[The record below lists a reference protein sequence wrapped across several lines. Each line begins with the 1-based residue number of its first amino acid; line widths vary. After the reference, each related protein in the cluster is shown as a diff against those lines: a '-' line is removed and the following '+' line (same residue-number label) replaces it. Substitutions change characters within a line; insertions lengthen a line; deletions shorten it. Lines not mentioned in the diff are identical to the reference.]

1 MFVLATPR
9 SGFLLRGIFMGDS
22 SLSQLLSVMQRL
34 RDPEQGCEWD
44 KQQTFST
51 IAPYTLEECYEV
63 LDAINRQDFIDLKQE
78 LGDLLYQIVF
88 YAQMASEQGIF
99 TFEDICQ
106 AITQKLIR
114 RHPDVFTTTQPTAD
128 WEKIKQQ
135 ERHQKRQFSLLDDI
149 PHAMPALLR
158 ADKIQQRCQT
168 VGFDWETLGPVVD
181 KVKEELDEVM
191 EEAIKVEQD
200 PERIEEELGDLL
212 FATVNL
218 TRHLGSRA
226 ETALHKANL
235 KFERRFRDVEKK
247 VAAQGLTLDQA
258 TLAQMELAWQQVKQD
273 EKNNGH

>member
-1 MFVLATPR
+1 M
-9 SGFLLRGIFMGDS
+9 SDS

-44 KQQTFST
+44 KQQTFDT

-63 LDAINRQDFIDLKQE
+63 LDAIARKDFTDLQQE

-88 YAQMASEQGIF
+88 YAQMATEQGYF
-99 TFEDICQ
+99 NFDDVCL

-114 RHPDVFTTTQPTAD
+114 RHPDVFTDTQSTQG
-128 WEKIKQQ
+128 WEQIKQQ
-135 ERHQKRQFSLLDDI
+135 EREQKKQFSLLDDI

-168 VGFDWETLGPVVD
+168 VGFDWDTLGPVVD

-191 EEAIKVEQD
+191 EEVTMVD
-200 PERIEEELGDLL
+200 RNPERLEEELGDLL

-218 TRHLGSRA
+218 TRHLGARA

-235 KFERRFRDVEKK
+235 KFERRFRQVEQKM
-247 VAAQGLTLDQA
+247 VEQGLTLEQA
-258 TLAQMELAWQQVKQD
+258 SLEQMEQAWQRVKED
-273 EKNNGH
+273 EKKANTQ